1 MSAPELHFL
10 GWDKPAIELVA
21 AKILAGLTNPA
32 TANIYRRATI
42 VVPTAESGRKL
53 REYMAELAGKAILIP
68 RMKQASLLVPYEK
81 GCSELLEYA
90 AWIQVLSVPAPHE
103 QWPTLFPQA
112 PRTKLNWSHGIGRQ
126 LMQLRSKLDEACLTP
141 ARIAADFAHRNQ
153 ERESA
158 RWVEIADIFTRTDSL
173 LEKWGCTP
181 DIELRRRASLTAL
194 DHLEN
199 HLLIVA
205 CLPQMTERF
214 RRFLDAAVQR
224 ECKVQIYIHAPEAQ
238 QHLFHPVYGTPLPAW
253 QDEPISIP
261 DETLHVVADSP
272 GLVYAALEACV
283 HEQSSQ
289 VVLGCCD
296 ASFAPALR
304 NGFTHA
310 GWPLNMP
317 EGRSFLTCDAGQL
330 PVQLLRAHNNAQ
342 QLYAVE
348 PLLRNAALQRA
359 WGLSAHEQSDFCL
372 WLDKLLQK
380 KMISATSAL
389 IKQAYASKEH
399 SPHLYTYLHR
409 VELLLK
415 QLEQIKT
422 IYPALIELAH
432 DLRAAYANSAE
443 SPQIELFGNILM
455 EIAETLPKA
464 QAFPT
469 PVAVLSLLQSL
480 TDQRATRELSL
491 VSTPRDKTALDAS
504 GWMELPYCRGNKL
517 VLCGMHEQCVPERP
531 SVDAFLPESLCR
543 HYSELPGMEQR
554 VARDSFMLTALLQ
567 TYGLNATLLVA
578 QMADDGTPIVPS
590 QLLLR
595 YPADH
600 SPSLL
605 ARVQQLFTAKPA
617 TAADALPGT
626 WKMRT
631 PVETVV
637 AMEHISMLRPGLQ
650 SPWANPEAHF
660 SPSTLAGFLT
670 CPLRFWLKELLNL
683 DPQNTYEDGKTA
695 MNAAEYGT
703 MLHSI
708 LEQLV
713 SQFPDS
719 TQNATRDDIANTAV
733 QLLQEAFTAKYGESL
748 TLPLLAQKQML
759 ENSLRAFAEQHE
771 ADLQNGWENVYLEHH
786 VETTGWKLDG
796 DIVFHMTLDRVDR
809 KTNPDTG
816 RTIWRI
822 IDYKTSDKKPL
833 QKHLEKVR
841 DDAVELFCRLMP
853 DFPLLQRES
862 KASKNADN
870 ATAPYRWKEVQL
882 PLYTRWLMDEHQ
894 VPLEDIEVGYY
905 LMPRNKKEC
914 TFEAWNLT
922 HEEINNAMQWV
933 KAAVKLI
940 REGLCLLSAES
951 LGQSAYSEFGAL
963 APDGDPRSMMGLPD
977 ITTTKN

>member
-1 MSAPELHFL
+1 MNAPELHFL

-21 AKILAGLTNPA
+21 AKLLAGLTTPE
-32 TANIYRRATI
+32 TADCYRRATV

-53 REYMAELAGKAILIP
+53 RECIAELAGRPILTP
-68 RMKQASLLVPYEK
+68 RVKQASHLISYEK
-81 GCSELLEYA
+81 KCSELLEYA

-112 PRTKLNWSHGIGRQ
+112 PLTKLNWSHGMGYQ
-126 LMQLRSKLDEACLTP
+126 LMQLRRKLDEACLSPT
-141 ARIAADFAHRNQ
+141 RIAADFAHRNQ

-158 RWVEIADIFTRTDSL
+158 RWEEIADIFTRTDTL

-181 DIELRRRASLTAL
+181 DMELCRSAVLNEL
-194 DHLEN
+194 DDSEN

-224 ECKVQIYIHAPEAQ
+224 DCKVQIYINAPGTRR
-238 QHLFHPVYGTPLPAW
+238 HLFHPVYGTPLPAW
-253 QDEPISIP
+253 KDEPITIP
-261 DETLHVVADSP
+261 DDVIHVVADSP
-272 GLVYAALEACV
+272 ELVYAALEACE
-283 HEQSSQ
+283 HAQSNK

-317 EGRSFLTCDAGQL
+317 EGRSFLTSDAGQI
-330 PVQLLRAHNNAQ
+330 PAQLLRAYNNNQ
-342 QLYAVE
+342 HLYALE

-372 WLDKLLQK
+372 WLDDLLQK
-380 KMISATSAL
+380 KMISTTSAL
-389 IKQAYASKEH
+389 IKHAYASKEH
-399 SPHLYTYLHR
+399 RQHLYTYIHR

-415 QLEQIKT
+415 QLEQIST
-422 IYPALIELAH
+422 IYPALIELSRE
-432 DLRAAYANSAE
+432 LRDAYADSAE
-443 SPQIELFGNILM
+443 SPQVESFGRLMQEL
-455 EIAETLPKA
+455 AETLSKV
-464 QAFPT
+464 QAYSTPT
-469 PVAVLSLLQSL
+469 VVLSLLQSL
-480 TDQRATRELSL
+480 TAQRATQELSL
-491 VSTPRDKTALDAS
+491 VSTPRNKTALDAS
-504 GWMELPYCRGNKL
+504 GWMELPYCRGNIL

-543 HYSELPGMEQR
+543 LYTELPDMEQR
-554 VARDSFMLTALLQ
+554 VARDSFLLTALLQ

-595 YPADH
+595 YPAED

-605 ARVQQLFTAKPA
+605 ARVHQLFTAKPPS
-617 TAADALPGT
+617 AADALPGI

-631 PVETVV
+631 APEKVA
-637 AMEHISMLRPGLQ
+637 AMEHISMLRPDLQ
-650 SPWANPEAHF
+650 SPWADPEAHF
-660 SPSTLAGFLT
+660 SPSTLARFLT
-670 CPLRFWLKELLNL
+670 CPLRFWLKELMKL
-683 DPQNTYEDGKTA
+683 DPQNIYEDGKTA

-713 SQFPDS
+713 SHFPDS
-719 TQNATRDDIANTAV
+719 TQNATRDDIADTAA
-733 QLLQEAFTAKYGESL
+733 QLLNEAFTSKYGESL
-748 TLPLLAQKQML
+748 TLPLMAQKQML
-759 ENSLRAFAEQHE
+759 QNSLRAFAEQHE
-771 ADLQNGWENVYLEHH
+771 TDLQNAWENVYLEHH
-786 VETTGWKLDG
+786 VETTDWKLDG

-809 KTNPDTG
+809 KTDPYTG
-816 RTIWRI
+816 RTKWRI

-853 DFPLLQRES
+853 DFPLLQKDN
-862 KASKNADN
+862 KARNNAETQP
-870 ATAPYRWKEVQL
+870 ALYRWKEVQL
-882 PLYTRWLMDEHQ
+882 PLYARWLMDEHHAC
-894 VPLEDIEVGYY
+894 LEDIEVGYY

-914 TFEAWNLT
+914 KFEAWTLT
-922 HEEINNAMQWV
+922 QEEMNSAMQWV
-933 KAAVKLI
+933 KSAVKLI
-940 REGLCLLSAES
+940 REGRCLLSAES
-951 LGQSAYSEFGAL
+951 LGQSAYTEFGAL

-977 ITTTKN
+977 IATTKK